1 MAIHDGPEDVVETIE
16 NVSVRKSL
24 DLEKY
29 DIPTV
34 IYELESG
41 REESVDVTIRES
53 IPDSVSIEDVGFHRN
68 KGAENWKVDGED
80 LVFEYSLAPGEVC
93 ETIYAVRTDTT
104 VVTDDLFTSPEDV
117 DVTPAETAVPTATPM
132 TRSGAESP
140 YGSGDGSIE
149 EEEEE
154 GRSTPAGGVDLDETG
169 LDGEDVPDG
178 STESLA
184 DRLAEEIRAGEVSAE
199 SLDVLQ
205 DSLLNE
211 ADTGGAVDARL
222 TQLQQDVGDLR
233 AYKNALEAFLE
244 DEGSAQE
251 IIEAFEQRLD
261 EVESEVT
268 SLRASV
274 DTLESRSDSHE
285 SDIQTMDADI
295 DDISSEH
302 EELVGEFES
311 LAADLDGVEDRLPEY
326 PIDDRMDEL
335 ESQIESIGEFV
346 DDLKTAFE

>member
-1 MAIHDGPEDVVETIE
+1 MAIHDDSPDLVETVE

-24 DLEKY
+24 DQEKY

-34 IYELESG
+34 IYELESK
-41 REESVDVTIRES
+41 REDSVDVTIRES

-68 KGAENWKVDGED
+68 KGAENWAVDGED
-80 LVFEYSLAPGEVC
+80 LVFEYSLAPGEGC

-117 DVTPAETAVPTATPM
+117 AVTPAETEVPPATPM
-132 TRSGAESP
+132 TRSGGESP
-140 YGSGDGSIE
+140 DGSADASTE
-149 EEEEE
+149 EEV
-154 GRSTPAGGVDLDETG
+154 STPAGGVDLDETG
-169 LDGEDVPDG
+169 LDAEAARDG

-184 DRLAEEIRAGEVSAE
+184 DRLAEEIRGGEVSAE
-199 SLDVLQ
+199 SLNVLQ

-211 ADTGGAVDARL
+211 AVTGGAVDARL

-274 DTLESRSDSHE
+274 ETLESRSDAHE

-311 LAADLDGVEDRLPEY
+311 LAEDLDAMDDRLPEY

-346 DDLKTAFE
+346 DNLKTAFE